1 MLLLVQAS
9 VIFSQEVVIK
19 SLKTFTTK
27 DVNSIPVLSSPR
39 DLLTID
45 FDVQAEYPPN
55 IHIIFEFCDRNWKL
69 PIISFLQIR
78 DKTPPILLLFFTSTT
93 VEDAKY
99 HYTNTFR

>member
-1 MLLLVQAS
+1 MKKLFVMLLLVQAS

-27 DVNSIPVLSSPR
+27 DANSIPVLSSPR

-55 IHIIFEFCDRNWKL
+55 IHIIFK
-69 PIISFLQIR
+69 FLSQNLKIMWM
-78 DKTPPILLLFFTSTT
+78 FGGYS
-93 VEDAKY
+93 A
-99 HYTNTFR
+99 